1 MHEKRSTRFL
11 VLTRAGGNHLGEQ
24 GGQLP
29 PISLEIIGASHGIS
43 NQPSTNTTNS
53 EFTMKKK
60 QKNKN
65 HDYQKQEQQT
75 NKMLDAMY

>member
-11 VLTRAGGNHLGEQ
+11 VLTRAGGNHLLGQ
-24 GGQLP
+24 GDNYP
-29 PISLEIIGASHGIS
+29 HIPKNIGASTGIS

>member
-29 PISLEIIGASHGIS
+29 PISLRIIEASSGIS
-43 NQPSTNTTNS
+43 NQPSTNTNLGIYH
-53 EFTMKKK
+53 EEK
-60 QKNKN
+60 QKTRIMTIKTRTT
-65 HDYQKQEQQT
+65 T